1 MSRFLRI
8 AVVLGVLLASVVSS
22 GNALAHK
29 PSDSYLFLRAEDH
42 RLSGQWDIALRDLE
56 FAIGLDD
63 DENGE
68 LTWGEVKAKR
78 EAIAAYALARLHVRQ
93 GDEDCPLRPGDLLID
108 DHTDGAYAV
117 IRLSGECRQAIE
129 SLRIEYRLFFDLDAQ
144 HKGLLKLERGE
155 AGRSGVQS
163 AVFAHDQPGRDFV
176 LAEKSAF
183 RHFGDYLVE
192 GIFHIWIGIDHIL
205 FLVSLLLPAVLV
217 RQLAGMS
224 GQAAWRGAES
234 FRPAFWEVLKVVT
247 AFTVAHTITLTLAT
261 LGLVQLPSRLVESV
275 IALSVV
281 LAALNN
287 LVPLVGHGRWIVAF
301 VFGLIHGFGFASVL
315 ADLGLPDSALLV
327 ALLGFNLG
335 VEAGQLAIVAAVLPL
350 SFGLR
355 RSGFYLW
362 FVLRGGS
369 LLIVGVAA
377 AWFIERAFNMKLLPF

>member
-1 MSRFLRI
+1 MTRFLR
-8 AVVLGVLLASVVSS
+8 AVLILALLASS
-22 GNALAHK
+22 GSALAHK
-29 PSDSYLFLRAEDH
+29 PSDSYLSLRVEGN

-78 EAIAAYALARLHVRQ
+78 EAIASYALARLRIRQ
-93 GDEDCPLRPGDLLID
+93 GDESCPLQPGELLID
-108 DHTDGAYAV
+108 EHTDGAYAV
-117 IRLSGECRQAIE
+117 IRMSGECLQTIE
-129 SLRIEYRLFFDLDAQ
+129 TLHIDYRLFFDLDAQ
-144 HKGLLKLERGE
+144 HKGLLKLEHGE
-155 AGRSGVQS
+155 EGKSGVQS
-163 AVFAHDQPGRDFV
+163 AVFAHDQPERRFV
-176 LAEKSAF
+176 LAEKSPF
-183 RHFGDYLVE
+183 RHFGDYLLE

-217 RQLAGMS
+217 RQRVGMS
-224 GQAAWRGAES
+224 GQAVWHGVES

-281 LAALNN
+281 LVALNN

-301 VFGLIHGFGFASVL
+301 IFGLIHGFGFASVL

-335 VEAGQLAIVAAVLPL
+335 VETGQLAIVAAVLPI
-350 SFGLR
+350 SFRLR
-355 RSGFYLW
+355 HGGFYRL

-369 LLIVGVAA
+369 LAIAGVAA
-377 AWFIERAFNMKLLPF
+377 AWFVERAFNMKLLPF

>member
-1 MSRFLRI
+1 MTRLLRTFLI
-8 AVVLGVLLASVVSS
+8 FGGIFALLTSS

-29 PSDSYLFLRAEDH
+29 PSDSYLSLRAEGN

-63 DENGE
+63 DEDGE

-93 GDEDCPLRPGDLLID
+93 GNESCPLDPGELLID
-108 DHTDGAYAV
+108 EHTDGVYAV
-117 IRLSGECRQAIE
+117 IPLSGECRQASE
-129 SLRIEYRLFFDLDAQ
+129 SLHIDYRLFFDVDAQ

-155 AGRSGVQS
+155 EGKSGVQS
-163 AVFAHDQPGRDFV
+163 AVFAHDQPERRFV

-205 FLVSLLLPAVLV
+205 FLVSLLLPAVLI
-217 RQLAGMS
+217 RQAGKAS
-224 GQAAWRGAES
+224 LRASWRGAES

-287 LVPLVGHGRWIVAF
+287 LAPLVGHGRWIVAF

-315 ADLGLPDSALLV
+315 ADLGLPDSALVV

-335 VEAGQLAIVAAVLPL
+335 VETGQLAIVAVVLPI
-350 SFGLR
+350 SFRLR
-355 RSGFYLW
+355 HGGFYRL

-369 LLIVGVAA
+369 LLIVGIAA
-377 AWFIERAFNMKLLPF
+377 AWFVERAFNMKLLPF